1 MDAKK
6 LFEKEIEDLVAES
19 GLGSAIYWHTAFV
32 KTIRELDG
40 KLDSLRVS
48 MESTAKSNE
57 GLSKRIL
64 WLNIVLTLA
73 TFLGVFATI
82 AGVVIMTIQLLK

>member
-1 MDAKK
+1 MKS
-6 LFEKEIEDLVAES
+6 KEYFDKSIEDLVTES
-19 GLGSAIYWHTAFV
+19 GHASDINWRVAFV
-32 KTIRELDG
+32 KTMRELNG
-40 KLDSLRVS
+40 KLDTLRIS

-73 TFLGVFATI
+73 TFLGVFVTI
-82 AGVVIMTIQLLK
+82 VGVVIMTIQLLK